1 MLNIPFQALCEHQ
14 AAQAGTLY
22 IVATPLGNLADLTLR
37 AIRILE
43 TCDCIACETPSCTQ
57 RLLSALDI
65 HQKKLFVYRDAGEEK
80 SAQHLWENLKNG
92 QSVAL
97 VSDAGTPTISDPGYR
112 LVKLCREQN
121 IPIVPIPG
129 PSAVIT
135 ALSASGFPSSSF
147 CFLGFLP
154 LKPGP
159 RRKIIETYKTF
170 DGTWIL
176 YESPYRIHK
185 LIAQLKEWL
194 EPERPIMIARE
205 LTKLNES
212 FYRGPLATFNEK
224 TFPEKGEF
232 VILVAPY
239 KNKALD

>member
-22 IVATPLGNLADLTLR
+22 VVATPLGNLADLTLR
-37 AIRILE
+37 SIRILE

-57 RLLSALDI
+57 RLLSTLDI
-65 HQKKLFVYRDAGEEK
+65 HSKNLFIYRDAGEEK
-80 SAQHLWENLKNG
+80 SAQYLLDDLKNG
-92 QSVAL
+92 QSIAL

-112 LVKLCREQN
+112 LIKLCREQEVT
-121 IPIVPIPG
+121 IVPIPG
-129 PSAVIT
+129 PSAVVT

-159 RRKIIETYKTF
+159 RKKLIEAYKSF
-170 DGTWIL
+170 DGTLIL

-185 LIAQLKEWL
+185 LIAQLKEWF
-194 EPERPIMIARE
+194 ESERHIMIARE

-212 FYRGPLATFNEK
+212 FYCGLLATFEEK
-224 TFPEKGEF
+224 TFPAKGEF
-232 VILVAPY
+232 VILIAPY
-239 KNKALD
+239 KI